1 MYAGVDNDMT
11 TYCRTTFYNIPYMTY
26 CYRAKNYDD
35 FLNNSKYDVT
45 DSEAE
50 RQLSLPA
57 GLLGS
62 DINTKPQ
69 TPPVMTSS
77 QKSKTS
83 IMKHAFNVVTYNMK

>member
-1 MYAGVDNDMT
+1 MT
-11 TYCRTTFYNIPYMTY
+11 S

-50 RQLSLPA
+50 RQLSLPT

-62 DINTKPQ
+62 DINPKPQ

-77 QKSKTS
+77 QKSKTY
-83 IMKHAFNVVTYNMK
+83 IIARAFNFATYNKIVHVRRI